1 MDINKQDWLQS
12 NTKEGSTYTMKVA
25 IIGAGNVGQALATS
39 LVRAGHDVSLSA
51 STPQSTQ
58 KAADAVGASA
68 ATSNASAAA
77 DADVTILA
85 VPYVG
90 AGKAVAEEIRS
101 AVAGRTVIDATN
113 PIRPDFSGLA
123 TDDRSGAEELQ
134 ASLAGANV
142 VKAFNTIFAT
152 NQANPTADIDGYVA
166 GDDAKA
172 KATVMGLVES
182 MGFSPVD
189 VSPLSAAR
197 HLEGMAWLNIGLN
210 ASNGWGWTS
219 AWRLDR

>member
-1 MDINKQDWLQS
+1 MDITQMDWIQS
-12 NTKEGSTYTMKVA
+12 NITEGILMKVA
-25 IIGAGNVGQALATS
+25 IIGAGNVGQALAIS

-51 STPQSTQ
+51 STPESAR
-58 KAADAVGASA
+58 AAAEAVGASA
-68 ATSNASAAA
+68 AVSNAAAA
-77 DADVTILA
+77 AGADVTILA

-90 AGKAVAEEIRS
+90 AGRAVADEIRS

-113 PIRPDFSGLA
+113 PIRPDNSGLA
-123 TDDRSGAEELQ
+123 TDGRSGAEELQ
-134 ASLAGANV
+134 SSLGGASV
-142 VKAFNTIFAT
+142 VKAFNTIFA
-152 NQANPTADIDGYVA
+152 ANPATPTDDIDGYVA

-189 VSPLSAAR
+189 VGPLSAAR

-210 ASNGWGWTS
+210 AANGWSWTS
-219 AWRLDR
+219 AWRLQR

>member
-1 MDINKQDWLQS
+1 
-12 NTKEGSTYTMKVA
+12 MKVA
-25 IIGAGNVGQALATS
+25 IIGAGNVGKALATS
-39 LVRAGHDVSLSA
+39 LVRAGHDVSISA
-51 STPQSTQ
+51 STPESTQ
-58 KAADAVGASA
+58 AAAGAVGASA

-77 DADVTILA
+77 GADVTILA

-90 AGKAVAEEIRS
+90 AGRAVADEIRS
-101 AVAGRTVIDATN
+101 SVEGRTVIDATN
-113 PIRPDFSGLA
+113 PIRPDYSGLA
-123 TDDRSGAEELQ
+123 TDGRSGAEELQ
-134 ASLAGANV
+134 ASLGSANV
-142 VKAFNTIFAT
+142 IKAFNTIFAA

-172 KATVMGLVES
+172 KATVMGLVAS

-189 VSPLSAAR
+189 VGPLSAAR

-210 ASNGWGWTS
+210 SANGWGWTS

>member
-1 MDINKQDWLQS
+1 
-12 NTKEGSTYTMKVA
+12 MKIA

-51 STPQSTQ
+51 STPESAQS
-58 KAADAVGASA
+58 AAEAVGASA

-77 DADVTILA
+77 GADVTILA

-90 AGKAVAEEIRS
+90 AGQAVAEEIRS

-113 PIRPDFSGLA
+113 PVKPDYSGLA
-123 TDDRSGAEELQ
+123 TDGRSGAEELQ
-134 ASLAGANV
+134 ASLGGANV
-142 VKAFNTIFAT
+142 VKAFNTIFAA
-152 NQANPTADIDGYVA
+152 NQAKPSADVDGYVA
-166 GDDAKA
+166 GDDADA

-189 VSPLSAAR
+189 VGPLAAAR
-197 HLEGMAWLNIGLN
+197 HLEGMAWINIGLN
-210 ASNGWGWTS
+210 AANGWGWTS